1 VSGASALI
9 GLSFSVAIHT
19 ARNTRAVWIAHYF
32 FMRFAVQIV
41 FSLFDRLRSVLRLP
55 KLAADDLLRN
65 ENYRRIFAS
74 VVITHFGAQITML
87 ALPLTAVTLLNASP
101 TQMGFLM
108 AFEIAPFVLLS
119 LPAGVWLDRVKKM
132 PVYVYGE
139 IVFALTLASV
149 PVAAWTGV
157 LSMSWL
163 YVVGFVL
170 GCVHVVAGSAS
181 QIVLTQIVSRDRL
194 VEAHS
199 KNALAV
205 SGSEIAGPGIAGAL
219 IKILGAPIAIAF
231 DALLIFGAVM
241 LLKGI
246 RVEETIK
253 PRGDADFWMQLKEG
267 MRFVARTKLLWT
279 MALCVGLWQTF
290 HHMASVVQIL
300 VASRELRMSAQ
311 TIGLCYIGMGLG
323 TIAASVYGKR
333 ISDRFGPGPAM
344 MVGFAVSS
352 IGWLVLAAA
361 PANVWGQI
369 VFGFMLTCFSC
380 GTTVIFVNFLSL
392 RQSVTPEPL
401 LGRMTST
408 MRWLI
413 LLGAGPGALIGGYVG
428 EHVGLRASLACAG
441 VGGLFLTWFAWRN
454 HTIMSVR
461 ELPKVQ
467 A

>member
-1 VSGASALI
+1 
-9 GLSFSVAIHT
+9 
-19 ARNTRAVWIAHYF
+19 
-32 FMRFAVQIV
+32 MQIV
-41 FSLFDRLRSVLRLP
+41 FSFFDRLRSMLRLP
-55 KLAADDLLRN
+55 KLAVDDLLRN

-119 LPAGVWLDRVKKM
+119 LPAGVWLDRVTKM

-149 PVAAWTGV
+149 PIAAWLGV
-157 LSMSWL
+157 LNMTWL
-163 YVVGFVL
+163 YVVGGVL

-181 QIVLTQIVSRDRL
+181 QIVLTQIVSRERL

-231 DALLIFGAVM
+231 DALLILGAVF

-253 PRGDADFWMQLKEG
+253 PRGDANFWMQLKEG

-279 MALCVGLWQTF
+279 MALCVSLWQMF

-300 VASRELRMSAQ
+300 VASRELGMSAQ

-323 TIAASVYGKR
+323 TIAASIYGKR
-333 ISDRFGPGPAM
+333 ISERFGPGPAM
-344 MVGFAVSS
+344 VVGFGVSA

-369 VFGFMLTCFSC
+369 IFGFMLTCFSC
-380 GTTVIFVNFLSL
+380 GATVIFVNFLSL

-413 LLGAGPGALIGGYVG
+413 LLGAGPGALMGGYVG

-454 HTIMSVR
+454 QTIMSVKV
-461 ELPKVQ
+461 LPKIQ
-467 A
+467 T

>member
-1 VSGASALI
+1 MPRNAFAWRIAVSI
-9 GLSFSVAIHT
+9 
-19 ARNTRAVWIAHYF
+19 
-32 FMRFAVQIV
+32 FMRFAMQIV
-41 FSLFDRLRSVLRLP
+41 LSFFDRMRSLLRLP

-87 ALPLTAVTLLNASP
+87 ALPLTAVTVLNASP

-119 LPAGVWLDRVKKM
+119 LPAGVWLDRVRKM

-139 IVFALTLASV
+139 IVFALALASV
-149 PVAAWTGV
+149 PVAAWLGV
-157 LSMSWL
+157 LNMPWL
-163 YVVGFVL
+163 YVVGFTL
-170 GCVHVVAGSAS
+170 GCVHVFAGSAS

-194 VEAHS
+194 VEAYS

-231 DALLIFGAVM
+231 DALLILGAVM

-253 PRGDADFWMQLKEG
+253 PRGDSDFVKELKEG
-267 MRFVARTKLLWT
+267 MRFVANNRLLWT
-279 MALCVGLWQTF
+279 MALCVSLWQLF
-290 HHMASVVQIL
+290 HHMAGVVQIL
-300 VASRELRMSAQ
+300 VASRELGMSAQ

-323 TIAASVYGKR
+323 TIVASVYGKR
-333 ISDRFGPGPAM
+333 ISERFGPGPAM
-344 MVGFAVSS
+344 VVGFGVSAV
-352 IGWLVLAAA
+352 GWLVLSVA
-361 PANVWGQI
+361 PANVFGQI
-369 VFGFMLTCFSC
+369 IFGFMLTCFSC
-380 GTTVIFVNFLSL
+380 GATVIFVNFLSL

-428 EHVGLRASLACAG
+428 EHVALRASLACAG
-441 VGGLFLTWFAWRN
+441 VGGLFLAWFAWRN
-454 HTIMSVR
+454 PTIMSVKV
-461 ELPKVQ
+461 LPKSQ
-467 A
+467 AH

>member
-1 VSGASALI
+1 MQIV
-9 GLSFSVAIHT
+9 LSF
-19 ARNTRAVWIAHYF
+19 
-32 FMRFAVQIV
+32 
-41 FSLFDRLRSVLRLP
+41 FDRLRSLLRIP
-55 KLAADDLLRN
+55 TLAADDLLRN
-65 ENYRRIFAS
+65 LNYRRIFAS

-87 ALPLTAVTLLNASP
+87 ALPLTAVTVLNASP

-132 PVYVYGE
+132 PVYVAGE
-139 IVFALTLASV
+139 LVFAFALLTV
-149 PVAAWTGV
+149 PIAAWTNV

-163 YVVGFVL
+163 YAVGFLL
-170 GCVHVVAGSAS
+170 GCVHVVAGSAA
-181 QIVLTQIVSRDRL
+181 QIVLTQIVSRERL

-231 DALLIFGAVM
+231 DAILIFGAVL

-253 PRGDADFWMQLKEG
+253 PRGDANFWMQLKEG
-267 MRFVARTKLLWT
+267 IRFVARTRLLWT
-279 MALCVGLWQTF
+279 MALFVGVWQML

-300 VASRELRMSAQ
+300 VASRELGMSAQ
-311 TIGLCYIGMGLG
+311 TIGLCYIGMGIG

-333 ISDRFGPGPAM
+333 VSEKFGPGPAM
-344 MVGFAVSS
+344 VVGFGVSAV
-352 IGWLVLAAA
+352 GWIALSLA
-361 PANVWGQI
+361 PASTLGSI
-369 VFGFMLTCFSC
+369 IFGFMLTCFSA
-380 GTTVIFVNFLSL
+380 GATVIFVNFLSL

-408 MRWLI
+408 MRWIILI
-413 LLGAGPGALIGGYVG
+413 GAGPGALIGGYVG
-428 EHVGLRASLACAG
+428 EHVNLRASLALAG
-441 VGGLFLTWFAWRN
+441 VGGVLLTVFAYRSALLMG
-454 HTIMSVR
+454 TRV
-461 ELPKVQ
+461 LPKP
-467 A
+467 AE